1 MVVTS
6 RVDYSISNLW
16 AVGFNDV
23 ERRRFEYVRAVL
35 GMDERQAL
43 GFLVRCALTWFPSV
57 WLQSFERI
65 NELRDDTQGIDW
77 ADHDDIPF

>member
-1 MVVTS
+1 
-6 RVDYSISNLW
+6 
-16 AVGFNDV
+16 
-23 ERRRFEYVRAVL
+23 
-35 GMDERQAL
+35 MDERQAL